1 MSRYRHIFFDLDRTL
16 WDFDTNSREAL
27 TEIHANFRLDRE
39 GLPDAPSFIDVYTG
53 INEALWRA
61 YRLGN
66 VKKKELR
73 SLRFTKTLEHF
84 GCKNPVLGAD
94 IGRAYVELSPQK
106 TALMPGTVAVLEY
119 LAKKYS
125 LHIITNGFDEV
136 QGVKLERSGIAA
148 FFREVITSEMAS
160 ARKPDPEV
168 FHLAFAKTGAA
179 AGAAVMIGD
188 DLETDISGARGVGM
202 DQVYFN
208 PRKNAHNE
216 DITFEISNLD
226 ELRLI
231 L

>member
-1 MSRYRHIFFDLDRTL
+1 LSKYRHIFFDLDRTL

-27 TEIHANFRLDRE
+27 KEIHADFQLERE
-39 GLPDAPSFIDVYTG
+39 GLTDAAAFTEVYTK
-53 INEALWRA
+53 INEGLWRA

-66 VKKKELR
+66 VRKKELR

-84 GCKNPVLGAD
+84 GCKNPVLGED
-94 IGRAYVELSPQK
+94 LGRAYVALSPQK
-106 TALMPGTVAVLEY
+106 TALMPGTKEVLAY
-119 LAKKYS
+119 LAEKYT

-136 QGVKLERSGIAA
+136 QGVKLERSGIAG
-148 FFREVITSEMAS
+148 FFQKVITSEMAS

-168 FHLAFAKTGAA
+168 FHLAFARTGAV

-208 PRKNAHNE
+208 PGRRGHNE
-216 DITFEISNLD
+216 EVTYEVSELD